1 MNLFVGRA
9 CAGASTNSAVMMTV
23 GGWEKVNR
31 FWVIRGKLST
41 LAYSSYL
48 QLYTLMMCGYCF
60 YGAQRVDT
68 PPDIV
73 PPPPPYARQEF
84 VFRVV
89 VSPTPPLF
97 NNDWDL
103 LSLQPSMAYRSS
115 APKGVL
121 LIRPLLNLCTGNG
134 RGWVMVKRS
143 EKSSNKIN
151 TLSSS

>member
-9 CAGASTNSAVMMTV
+9 GAGASTTSSAVMMTV

-41 LAYSSYL
+41 LAYSSCL
-48 QLYTLMMCGYCF
+48 QLPWWCAAIVFMEHREWNPSRYCPT
-60 YGAQRVDT
+60 ATIRATRVEASSS
-68 PPDIV
+68 PS
-73 PPPPPYARQEF
+73 RRWMGF

-89 VSPTPPLF
+89 VSPTLPLL

-103 LSLQPSMAYRSS
+103 LSRQPSMAYRSS

-134 RGWVMVKRS
+134 GDGEEERK
-143 EKSSNKIN
+143 K
-151 TLSSS
+151 L